1 MADPLT
7 ALIHAVQVMN
17 FLKTLIL
24 KTIREREE
32 AISAS
37 GVHRSCSESP
47 SDRDEP
53 NSNISKPI
61 YREKN
66 PDFPLIDQDAFDQL
80 ILSVGPISKCE
91 VNGDRDCIGSENGLA
106 NCTADDDGLMDR
118 CSFRKGVSKLCRHP
132 VFQLSRSMK
141 KAGEIGVVDSSEGR
155 QAWV

>member
-24 KTIREREE
+24 KTIRERED
-32 AISAS
+32 AISAN
-37 GVHRSCSESP
+37 GAHESCSESP

-53 NSNISKPI
+53 NSNTSKSI
-61 YREKN
+61 YREKV

-80 ILSVGPISKCE
+80 ILSVGPISTCE
-91 VNGDRDCIGSENGLA
+91 VNCDHECIGSENGLA
-106 NCTADDDGLMDR
+106 DCTTDDELMDR
-118 CSFRKGVSKLCRHP
+118 FSFRKGVSKLCRHP
-132 VFQLSRSMK
+132 VFQLTRSMK